1 MTHSYKSVYDIFC
14 KTTGRLPDGAFYCAP
29 SMEGRDYY
37 PDGVEFTYREILDKA
52 EDLKESYTRAGYGH
66 GHRVAVLLENRPELF
81 HHFLAL
87 NALGVSMVP
96 VNPDYLQDEMRY
108 QFEHSDAALIVSISH
123 RVKDCETAAAQTSAN
138 SPVIDC
144 YDLPD
149 QFPAAGPVPRIDP
162 IGHDTE
168 AAMLYTSGTTGR
180 PKGCVLSNLYFIE
193 SGVGYTSLKGAGK
206 FFPDTDR
213 VLNPLPLF
221 HMNALSVTATGM
233 MVIGGCLIT
242 PDRFHPGSWWKDL
255 RETRATVFHY
265 LGVVPP
271 MLLNAPP
278 DKSDK
283 DHNIRFGFG
292 AGIDPKHHAV
302 FEERFGVPL
311 TEGWGMTE
319 TGPLGLML
327 SGDQAVSRVGSSG
340 LPPLYVGLR
349 FVDESEQDVTQGET
363 GELLIKA
370 PTVTPGYWNREAE
383 HDDFYTPDGW
393 FRTGDAARQ
402 DEDGYYYI
410 VDRTK
415 DMFIS
420 GGENVYPVEVENVI
434 FQLDGV
440 LENAVIGIPDEKW
453 GEVGRA
459 CVVLKPGANLD
470 ESAVIDHCGS
480 QLARFKV
487 PKQVRFM
494 DELPHNATGKVLK
507 HELPRD

>member
-1 MTHSYKSVYDIFC
+1 MTIPANDWIAHHARFVPNNEAMHDLTS
-14 KTTGRLPDGAFYCAP
+14 GRH
-29 SMEGRDYY
+29 
-37 PDGVEFTYREILDKA
+37 FTYA
-52 EDLKESYTRAGYGH
+52 EMNVRVDQAALYLRDGLGVQD
-66 GHRVAVLLENRPELF
+66 GDRVAVLCHNDTDMFEIQFACHRLGAIFLPLNWRLAVPELEYICKDAAPRALMYGMEF
-81 HHFLAL
+81 VEEAAEIKRLAE
-87 NALGVSMVP
+87 VP
-96 VNPDYLQDEMRY
+96 VTASLNNGGDSDYEGGLAVASGTVQ
-108 QFEHSDAALIVSISH
+108 
-123 RVKDCETAAAQTSAN
+123 
-138 SPVIDC
+138 P
-144 YDLPD
+144 
-149 QFPAAGPVPRIDP
+149 PARELDDIW
-162 IGHDTE
+162 TL
-168 AAMLYTSGTTGR
+168 MYTSGTTGR
-180 PKGCVLSNLYFIE
+180 PKGAKITYKMAVFNSVQCAMTVEITNRSRNLVFLPIFHTGGLNVYANPMFHTGGANVVLREFDPAYFLQLLSDKALNITHLLGVPTNFLMLAQE
-193 SGVGYTSLKGAGK
+193 PGFATADLSHIVCIGVGGAAAPLSLIEDFGDKGIN
-206 FFPDTDR
+206 
-213 VLNPLPLF
+213 LQQ
-221 HMNALSVTATGM
+221 
-233 MVIGGCLIT
+233 
-242 PDRFHPGSWWKDL
+242 
-255 RETRATVFHY
+255 
-265 LGVVPP
+265 
-271 MLLNAPP
+271 
-278 DKSDK
+278 
-283 DHNIRFGFG
+283 
-292 AGIDPKHHAV
+292 
-302 FEERFGVPL
+302 
-311 TEGWGMTE
+311 GWGMTE

-349 FVDESEQDVTQGET
+349 IVDENEQDVSQGET

-415 DMFIS
+415 DMYIS

>member
-1 MTHSYKSVYDIFC
+1 MSTIPANDWIAHHARFVPNNEAMHDLTSD
-14 KTTGRLPDGAFYCAP
+14 RH
-29 SMEGRDYY
+29 
-37 PDGVEFTYREILDKA
+37 FTYA
-52 EDLKESYTRAGYGH
+52 EMNLRVDRAALYLRDGLGVQD
-66 GHRVAVLLENRPELF
+66 GDRVAVLCHNDTDMFEIQVACRRLGAIFLPLNWRLAVPELEYICQDATPRALIYGSEF
-81 HHFLAL
+81 VAEAAEIQRLAE
-87 NALGVSMVP
+87 VP
-96 VNPDYLQDEMRY
+96 VIAGLNNGGDSDYESGL
-108 QFEHSDAALIVSISH
+108 
-123 RVKDCETAAAQTSAN
+123 AAASGT
-138 SPVIDC
+138 I
-144 YDLPD
+144 
-149 QFPAAGPVPRIDP
+149 VPPLRELDDIW
-162 IGHDTE
+162 TV
-168 AAMLYTSGTTGR
+168 MYTSGTTGR
-180 PKGCVLSNLYFIE
+180 PKGAKITYQMAVYNSIQCAMTVEITNHSKNLVLLPIFHTGGLNVYANPMFHTGGTNVVLREFDPGYFLALLSDKALNITHLLGVPTNFLMLAQE
-193 SGVGYTSLKGAGK
+193 PGFAAADLSHIVCIGVGGAAAPLSLIEDFGDKGIN
-206 FFPDTDR
+206 
-213 VLNPLPLF
+213 LQQ
-221 HMNALSVTATGM
+221 
-233 MVIGGCLIT
+233 
-242 PDRFHPGSWWKDL
+242 
-255 RETRATVFHY
+255 
-265 LGVVPP
+265 
-271 MLLNAPP
+271 
-278 DKSDK
+278 
-283 DHNIRFGFG
+283 
-292 AGIDPKHHAV
+292 
-302 FEERFGVPL
+302 
-311 TEGWGMTE
+311 GWGMTE

-349 FVDESEQDVTQGET
+349 IVDESEQDVTQGET